1 MDNMLGL
8 YLAIFGMLLIATVVR
23 SRLANHILLGIT
35 GAAGVVYGAWA
46 HGALAIVLPSL
57 ILVVAG
63 VQAASILMAN
73 KSATFTDE
81 EQALLDGPLSKLG
94 RAQARRL
101 LDQGVWMDC
110 RSGDV
115 LTREGQPAGQLYYL
129 ASGAGEVHS
138 QGHLVGRVG
147 AGQLIGEATV
157 LGEAAAI
164 ATVSLTERSRVWCAQ
179 GQSLNAF
186 LAANPDARHALEHS
200 FTVSLR
206 QKLAAMNKA
215 VTPA

>member
-1 MDNMLGL
+1 MDVMLGL
-8 YLAIFGMLLIATVVR
+8 YLGIFGALLVATIVR
-23 SRLANHILLGIT
+23 SRLANHVLLGLA
-35 GAAGVVYGAWA
+35 GALGLVYGSWA
-46 HGALAIVLPSL
+46 HGPLAVVLPGL
-57 ILVVAG
+57 ILLVAG
-63 VQAASILMAN
+63 VQAASVLMAN
-73 KSATFTDE
+73 KTATFTDE
-81 EQALLDGPLSKLG
+81 EQTLIDGPLSKLG

-115 LTREGQPAGQLYYL
+115 LTREGEPAGQLYYL

-138 QGHLVGRVG
+138 HGKLVGRVG

-164 ATVSLTERSRVWCAQ
+164 ATVTVTERSRVWCAQ
-179 GQSLNAF
+179 GESLNAF

-215 VTPA
+215 ATPA

>member
-1 MDNMLGL
+1 M
-8 YLAIFGMLLIATVVR
+8 
-23 SRLANHILLGIT
+23 S
-35 GAAGVVYGAWA
+35 
-46 HGALAIVLPSL
+46 
-57 ILVVAG
+57 
-63 VQAASILMAN
+63 N

-81 EQALLDGPLSKLG
+81 EQALVEGPLSKLG

-115 LTREGQPAGQLYYL
+115 LTREGEPAGQLYYL

-138 QGHLVGRVG
+138 QGRLVGRVG

>member
-1 MDNMLGL
+1 MDVMLGL
-8 YLAIFGMLLIATVVR
+8 YLAIFGVLLVATLVR
-23 SRLANHILLGIT
+23 SRLANHILLGT
-35 GAAGVVYGAWA
+35 AGVLGLVYGSWA
-46 HGALAIVLPSL
+46 HGALAIVLPGL

-63 VQAASILMAN
+63 VQAASVLVAN

-94 RAQARRL
+94 RSQARRL

-115 LTREGQPAGQLYYL
+115 LTREGEPAGQLYYL

-138 QGHLVGRVG
+138 QGRLVGRVG

-164 ATVSLTERSRVWCAQ
+164 ATVTLTERSRVWCAQ

-215 VTPA
+215 VTPD